1 MPRRGGGTEGST
13 DRSAAL
19 GARRRP
25 TRARLEADPEAP
37 LPGIFI
43 CPRLFL
49 NDGATF
55 RLKASWF
62 QVQYHLLQHHCQ
74 EHMLQDCPPSG
85 QVCGRRDPTTLG
97 EAARAS
103 PPKAQTPS
111 RGRASLLGLP
121 TCEPGRCQLTPPQR
135 RLSPQTALRPAADE
149 RRRVAEGAPSQR
161 WGVGQAAP
169 TPGHHAGRL
178 SSVAAERG
186 TPRLR

>member
-1 MPRRGGGTEGST
+1 MPRGGGGTEGTT
-13 DRSAAL
+13 DRSAAP
-19 GARRRP
+19 GTRQRP
-25 TRARLEADPEAP
+25 TRAGLEADPEAP

-43 CPRLFL
+43 CPCLFL

-62 QVQYHLLQHHCQ
+62 QVQYHLPQYRCQ
-74 EHMLQDCPPSG
+74 EHMLQDRPLLG
-85 QVCGRRDPTTLG
+85 QVCGRRGPTTLS

-111 RGRASLLGLP
+111 RGWASFPGLP
-121 TCEPGRCQLTPPQR
+121 TCEPGRCQPTPPR
-135 RLSPQTALRPAADE
+135 RSPQTALRPATDE
-149 RRRVAEGAPSQR
+149 RCHVAEGAPSQR

-169 TPGHHAGRL
+169 TPGPHAGRL

-186 TPRLR
+186 APRLR